1 MRAPTGGDVTNNHYW
16 QFWRFSPRYIWNFS
30 CAASVTTAEMET
42 PSASP
47 RFAGI
52 NLWWRQIQPRGT
64 GLGKSGDGR
73 TAKPQIWGVLVLFHT
88 EGVGRGESNPGITTV
103 TSRTIG
109 FFEWRVWGLC
119 GKRLW
124 GRVLATE
131 STVGVGV
138 TDCCF
143 VSASLINESL
153 TSS

>member
-1 MRAPTGGDVTNNHYW
+1 MRAPTGGDVTNNHHW
-16 QFWRFSPRYIWNFS
+16 QFWRFSPRHIWNFS

-47 RFAGI
+47 PFAGI
-52 NLWWRQIQPRGT
+52 TLWWRQIQPRGT
-64 GLGKSGDGR
+64 GLGKSGDGG
-73 TAKPQIWGVLVLFHT
+73 TAKPQIWGVLVVFHT

-103 TSRTIG
+103 TSRTIE
-109 FFEWRVWGLC
+109 FFECHRMESLGVVWQ
-119 GKRLW
+119 KA
-124 GRVLATE
+124 LATE

-143 VSASLINESL
+143 VPASLINESL